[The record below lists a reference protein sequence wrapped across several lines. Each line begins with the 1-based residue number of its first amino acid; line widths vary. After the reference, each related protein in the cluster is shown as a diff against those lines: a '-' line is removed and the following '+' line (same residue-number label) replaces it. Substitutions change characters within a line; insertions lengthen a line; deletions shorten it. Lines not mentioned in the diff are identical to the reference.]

1 MLLFIEQGRFRDPTF
16 LGLTDRSIW
25 SSYIQNKAECNG
37 SKGKAGLTAPRAAS
51 PFPACPWPSS
61 SAVLS
66 LPPSPP
72 PSQPRASSLVGASAL
87 RCSRWQRGGSHD
99 DVVQQAYFC
108 LGYRKL
114 EPRLERSNLEPVIL
128 QDPGFLPW
136 LSRCT
141 EQYLL
146 EAAAGLC
153 TVDAEQNGPG
163 VVHHPALAVVGGG
176 ANPPWAPGLRTRRLQ
191 SVLHAGAVARVVNSA
206 LRSLTLCLRMHSVL
220 LVR

>member
-1 MLLFIEQGRFRDPTF
+1 MLLFIGQGRFRDPTF

-25 SSYIQNKAECNG
+25 SSYIQEQSG
-37 SKGKAGLTAPRAAS
+37 MQWLKGKG
-51 PFPACPWPSS
+51 CPDSSESSIAIPSMS
-61 SAVLS
+61 VAVLFCCS
-66 LPPSPP
+66 VVAALATALAAKSIFTRWGECFEM
-72 PSQPRASSLVGASAL
+72 QP
-87 RCSRWQRGGSHD
+87 WQRGGSHG

-108 LGYRKL
+108 LGYREL
-114 EPRLERSNLEPVIL
+114 EPRLKRSNRACHFA
-128 QDPGFLPW
+128 GPW

-176 ANPPWAPGLRTRRLQ
+176 ATPPGAPGLRTRRLQ

>member
-108 LGYRKL
+108 LGYSLQEAGATARKV
-114 EPRLERSNLEPVIL
+114 ESRACHFA
-128 QDPGFLPW
+128 GPW